1 MGDVEQIEGSGE
13 AGDSRIALVVSRYN
27 SFIVDRLLEGCL
39 NTLMSAGVKRA
50 NVRLIKVPGAF
61 EIPVAVKS
69 VADRSNVDAIIT
81 LGAVIRGETPHFDI
95 IANECARGIGSI
107 AIKTGLPII
116 FGVLTVDNV
125 DQAMD
130 RSGDEESNKG
140 SEAAQTALEMIGVLG
155 QIAE

>member
-13 AGDSRIALVVSRYN
+13 VGDSRIALVVSRYN

-69 VADRSNVDAIIT
+69 VADRKK
-81 LGAVIRGETPHFDI
+81 RGCHHYPGCCYQGRDTAFRYYRQRV
-95 IANECARGIGSI
+95 C
-107 AIKTGLPII
+107 TGYRQHRYRNRAA
-116 FGVLTVDNV
+116 DNIWCI
-125 DQAMD
+125 DCGYC
-130 RSGDEESNKG
+130 RSGN
-140 SEAAQTALEMIGVLG
+140 G
-155 QIAE
+155 QIR

>member
-13 AGDSRIALVVSRYN
+13 VGDSRIALVVSRYN

-39 NTLMSAGVKRA
+39 NTLTGAGVKRA